1 MKRTLLYTLLLACAL
16 TGMRCTEGTTL
27 PNMVTSHSI
36 IVNIPNSLPGEVT
49 GKARFITSTGVEV
62 DYPFE
67 VTVPAPRV
75 ERMDC
80 EWAHAGETVV
90 LEGAYF
96 ADDPN
101 VPLAVTV
108 AGLPAEIKS
117 IEQDRLEIVIPE
129 GAGEGEIAVESIYGK
144 GVAGFRYMDTRGML
158 FDFDG
163 LTGLGVAQSW
173 HARPIVEDEI
183 SIAGNYMVLGN
194 AEKTLNASA
203 DWNDSDYSF
212 EYWAGAWTDPVTYPE
227 RVGERLF
234 DVAEASQGAAKTL
247 YGQMVIPPHAVTT
260 YALPAA
266 GRVTF
271 NVKSAQQVR
280 KGELLY
286 TLASPDIVEM
296 EGNAAQAQAALDRAA
311 AELNTLRERRTQ
323 LEKIGTR
330 NSELN
335 TSIQFKEAEIH
346 SLRAAL
352 TASNNKLK
360 LVMESGVLKNNLLYI
375 YAAADGSVQS
385 VNMTQGAWGEQG
397 APALVMTNKGDLEF
411 STTIYGA
418 DPVHY
423 AKARLALT
431 SGKNTELLDG
441 TLRVAEQVDPATQ
454 SRALYFTPDRLPEGA
469 HAGQLA
475 RLDLYSDDAAAEGF
489 IPVPNSAVVKVG
501 VNDVVF
507 IKAGNDTF
515 VMKKVETQP
524 SRQGKTPV
532 RGLMPGQTIV
542 TKGGYELKYIL
553 PTGEAGSKK
562 AAGHFHADGQ
572 FHEGEH

>member
-1 MKRTLLYTLLLACAL
+1 MKHLYF
-16 TGMRCTEGTTL
+16 
-27 PNMVTSHSI
+27 SI
-36 IVNIPNSLPGEVT
+36 ILGLAPVFGLHSARGEQ
-49 GKARFITSTGVEV
+49 AA
-62 DYPFE
+62 
-67 VTVPAPRV
+67 PA
-75 ERMDC
+75 EHKHEDGSAC
-80 EWAHAGETVV
+80 TADHGHDDHQHKAGETCTQGHAHK
-90 LEGAYF
+90 EHRH
-96 ADDPN
+96 ADG
-101 VPLAVTV
+101 TV
-108 AGLPAEIKS
+108 C
-117 IEQDRLEIVIPE
+117 
-129 GAGEGEIAVESIYGK
+129 
-144 GVAGFRYMDTRGML
+144 
-158 FDFDG
+158 
-163 LTGLGVAQSW
+163 TGDHEHEKA
-173 HARPIVEDEI
+173 
-183 SIAGNYMVLGN
+183 
-194 AEKTLNASA
+194 AEKNSGQPGDMIPVHVDEKARHSL
-203 DWNDSDYSF
+203 DMRF
-212 EYWAGAWTDPVTYPE
+212 EK
-227 RVGERLF
+227 
-234 DVAEASQGAAKTL
+234 VAEASHGAAKTL
-247 YGQMVIPPHAVTT
+247 HGQMVIPPHAVTT

-286 TLASPDIVEM
+286 ILASPDIVEM
-296 EGNAAQAQAALDRAA
+296 EGNASQARAALDRAA
-311 AELNTLRERRTQ
+311 AELGTLRERRAQ

-423 AKARLALT
+423 AKAQLALT
-431 SGKNTELLDG
+431 SGKNTELLNG

-454 SRALYFTPDRLPEGA
+454 SRALYFTPDHLPEGT

-475 RLDLYSDDAAAEGF
+475 RLDLYSHDAVSEGF

-507 IKAGNDTF
+507 IKAGDDTF

-532 RGLMPGQTIV
+532 RGLIPGQTIV